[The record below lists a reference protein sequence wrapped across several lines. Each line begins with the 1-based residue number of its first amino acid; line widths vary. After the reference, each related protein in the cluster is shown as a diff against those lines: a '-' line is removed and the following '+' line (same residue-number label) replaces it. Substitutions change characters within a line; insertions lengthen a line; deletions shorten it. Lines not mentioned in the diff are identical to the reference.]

1 MRVALWPAVSAG
13 AGLFCIG
20 LACAAFMAQQQV
32 QPVLPRIS
40 TVELPRVEIV
50 ARFDREAA
58 HFDSLRSKLRW
69 VPTKVGREM
78 LMAPDFESRLLLAKS
93 AAERAGLAEVGLS
106 YKDVY
111 AIINAETS
119 WAPRTGASRDGTP
132 NLGIAQFEPGTAK
145 ALGIKNPDDP
155 IEAVHAAAAHI
166 KEAAL
171 WSQDKLRAV
180 KLAKADRADKLR
192 EGISIYYNLSTRG
205 RNAWNG
211 LNTEDLPIET
221 QRHIANARMGF
232 QEAAMLEAQQ
242 RSREFGRGREVLTA
256 NASDSRS

>member
-1 MRVALWPAVSAG
+1 MRVASWPAVSVTTG
-13 AGLFCIG
+13 FLCV
-20 LACAAFMAQQQV
+20 LASVAFMTQQQASA
-32 QPVLPRIS
+32 PAPRAR

-58 HFDSLRSKLRW
+58 HFDTLRSRLRW

-78 LMAPDFESRLLLAKS
+78 LMAPDFESRLMLAKS

-119 WAPRTGASRDGTP
+119 WAPRLGASRDGTP
-132 NLGIAQFEPGTAK
+132 NLGIAQFEPETAR
-145 ALGIKNPDDP
+145 ALGVRNPDDP
-155 IEAVHAAAAHI
+155 IESVHAAAAHI

-171 WSQDKLRAV
+171 WTRDKLRGV
-180 KLAKADRADKLR
+180 KLGKADRADKLR

-211 LNTEDLPIET
+211 LNTDDLPIET
-221 QRHIANARMGF
+221 
-232 QEAAMLEAQQ
+232 
-242 RSREFGRGREVLTA
+242 FGRGREVLTA
-256 NASDSRS
+256 KASDARS